1 MGYAT
6 LSRSRTYIMV
16 PRDVPPENFVTVQE
30 TRKVE
35 RVGLARCLL
44 PPCLVVGCLL
54 LLASILAAVGFLL
67 SIKTYEANTETGKTL
82 WSNRQQ
88 GDEAIY
94 CGEGEW
100 GSLKCHPC
108 LCSKIGSLS
117 KACHRGSGQCT
128 CKEGHSGHKCDI
140 CPQGAA
146 EQGGRCP
153 NTTSSTGRGCGAV
166 SPCLGPGSSCEEHD
180 NTFTCYCAKGRTG
193 KFCEKVIALADL
205 VVAGFTGTSLVVVRS
220 PSSPNP
226 GVSISLEVKP
236 AALNGVLISSSQFTL
251 SLETGV
257 PVLRSGDRQLLS
269 AHRPLRPHKWHS
281 IRLSTYRGDARL
293 SVQGQVVTGSG
304 LVGELSALE
313 LGRNFD
319 GCMRGLAIGHQPV
332 SLVSPAEPLVQHSQ
346 GLEECPCRE
355 GSCKDQGKRPCKEG
369 ACQLQGDQGKGE
381 EEEQS
386 RRRKPQEQGVEN
398 DNSDLLVRVRYRGE
412 TRLLR
417 PRGGK
422 LELDSLQDTLLPE
435 SL

>member
-140 CPQGAA
+140 CPQVFTKKMPPGIYQIPKKKYIHLK
-146 EQGGRCP
+146 ETFLHFKIFTPGGFLTP
-153 NTTSSTGRGCGAV
+153 VFQKYNWLQVYV
-166 SPCLGPGSSCEEHD
+166 SQEIPSD
-180 NTFTCYCAKGRTG
+180 
-193 KFCEKVIALADL
+193 VI
-205 VVAGFTGTSLVVVRS
+205 
-220 PSSPNP
+220 
-226 GVSISLEVKP
+226 
-236 AALNGVLISSSQFTL
+236 Q
-251 SLETGV
+251 
-257 PVLRSGDRQLLS
+257 
-269 AHRPLRPHKWHS
+269 W
-281 IRLSTYRGDARL
+281 
-293 SVQGQVVTGSG
+293 
-304 LVGELSALE
+304 
-313 LGRNFD
+313 
-319 GCMRGLAIGHQPV
+319 
-332 SLVSPAEPLVQHSQ
+332 
-346 GLEECPCRE
+346 
-355 GSCKDQGKRPCKEG
+355 
-369 ACQLQGDQGKGE
+369 
-381 EEEQS
+381 
-386 RRRKPQEQGVEN
+386 
-398 DNSDLLVRVRYRGE
+398 
-412 TRLLR
+412 
-417 PRGGK
+417 
-422 LELDSLQDTLLPE
+422 
-435 SL
+435 

>member
-128 CKEGHSGHKCDI
+128 CREGHSGHKCDI
-140 CPQGAA
+140 CPQ
-146 EQGGRCP
+146 
-153 NTTSSTGRGCGAV
+153 V
-166 SPCLGPGSSCEEHD
+166 SKTYLSR
-180 NTFTCYCAKGRTG
+180 FT
-193 KFCEKVIALADL
+193 L
-205 VVAGFTGTSLVVVRS
+205 VVMKLGQNRE
-220 PSSPNP
+220 
-226 GVSISLEVKP
+226 IW
-236 AALNGVLISSSQFTL
+236 SQ
-251 SLETGV
+251 V
-257 PVLRSGDRQLLS
+257 
-269 AHRPLRPHKWHS
+269 
-281 IRLSTYRGDARL
+281 
-293 SVQGQVVTGSG
+293 
-304 LVGELSALE
+304 
-313 LGRNFD
+313 
-319 GCMRGLAIGHQPV
+319 
-332 SLVSPAEPLVQHSQ
+332 
-346 GLEECPCRE
+346 
-355 GSCKDQGKRPCKEG
+355 
-369 ACQLQGDQGKGE
+369 
-381 EEEQS
+381 
-386 RRRKPQEQGVEN
+386 
-398 DNSDLLVRVRYRGE
+398 
-412 TRLLR
+412 
-417 PRGGK
+417 
-422 LELDSLQDTLLPE
+422 
-435 SL
+435 

>member
-140 CPQGAA
+140 CPQVNICQKKPSILIYSRPERLFKLTACR
-146 EQGGRCP
+146 QMF
-153 NTTSSTGRGCGAV
+153 
-166 SPCLGPGSSCEEHD
+166 SPVGKKLRREH
-180 NTFTCYCAKGRTG
+180 T
-193 KFCEKVIALADL
+193 
-205 VVAGFTGTSLVVVRS
+205 
-220 PSSPNP
+220 
-226 GVSISLEVKP
+226 
-236 AALNGVLISSSQFTL
+236 
-251 SLETGV
+251 
-257 PVLRSGDRQLLS
+257 
-269 AHRPLRPHKWHS
+269 
-281 IRLSTYRGDARL
+281 
-293 SVQGQVVTGSG
+293 
-304 LVGELSALE
+304 ELS
-313 LGRNFD
+313 
-319 GCMRGLAIGHQPV
+319 IQQQP
-332 SLVSPAEPLVQHSQ
+332 
-346 GLEECPCRE
+346 
-355 GSCKDQGKRPCKEG
+355 
-369 ACQLQGDQGKGE
+369 AC
-381 EEEQS
+381 S
-386 RRRKPQEQGVEN
+386 
-398 DNSDLLVRVRYRGE
+398 
-412 TRLLR
+412 
-417 PRGGK
+417 K
-422 LELDSLQDTLLPE
+422 LNYSSKLNYNVNQWTC
-435 SL
+435 

>member
-44 PPCLVVGCLL
+44 PPCLVLGCLL

-67 SIKTYEANTETGKTL
+67 SFRTYETNNETMGKSL
-82 WSNRQQ
+82 WPNQGAQ
-88 GDEAIY
+88 GDEAGVY
-94 CGEGEW
+94 CNEGEW
-100 GSLKCHPC
+100 GSVKCHPC

-140 CPQGAA
+140 CPQGNA

-153 NTTSSTGRGCGAV
+153 NTTSSSDGGCGAV
-166 SPCLGPGSSCEEHD
+166 SPCLGPGSTCEEHD

-193 KFCEKVIALADL
+193 KFCEKVIAMADL
-205 VVAGFTGTSLVVVRS
+205 VVAGFTGSSLVVVRS

-226 GVSISLEVKP
+226 GVSISLEVRP
-236 AALNGVLISSSQFTL
+236 ANLDGVLISSSQFSL

-257 PVLRSGDRQLLS
+257 PVLRSGGRQLL
-269 AHRPLRPHKWHS
+269 AARRPLRLHKWHS

-293 SVQGQVVTGSG
+293 SVQGQVATGSG
-304 LVGELSALE
+304 LVDEELSALE
-313 LGRNFD
+313 LGRNFH

-346 GLEECPCRE
+346 GLEECSSCRE
-355 GSCKDQGKRPCKEG
+355 GTCKDLCKEG
-369 ACQLQGDQGKGE
+369 KDCNDGRKRRCKESGCEKEQQVQGDQAVLE
-381 EEEQS
+381 E
-386 RRRKPQEQGVEN
+386 
-398 DNSDLLVRVRYRGE
+398 
-412 TRLLR
+412 
-417 PRGGK
+417 GGK
-422 LELDSLQDTLLPE
+422 RH
-435 SL
+435 